1 MSTSKRVTIT
11 DVARQAGVS
20 IKTVSNVINNSGSM
34 RPETR
39 ERVRKT
45 ITSMGYSVNY
55 SARSLKTGVSKLI
68 GLATF
73 DFTQSFT
80 ALFAQSL
87 IEVARERDYGV
98 VINTYDLDGT
108 GLPEAVDRIPSL
120 GADGWIFLSGKP
132 LANEGAILQQQ
143 YPIVFVGDFDAYGKA
158 DSVRVPSREAMDA
171 LVSRLLAKGFRRI
184 GLIGAPEGVDA
195 NNVMQASEGAG
206 PLRLRG
212 FVEAFSRLGIPV
224 DWNLVIPESRWLS
237 SDGERAIRDL
247 LGRVACP
254 EIIICLNDA
263 LAFGAVH
270 ELQRMGL
277 QIPQD
282 VQVIGF
288 DNVQECQFST
298 PTLSTVDLHMEAFA
312 SAAVDML
319 IGRINGDTGPFQTVT
334 TDFTFVERA
343 STRALR

>member
-1 MSTSKRVTIT
+1 MSASKRVTIT

-39 ERVRKT
+39 ERVRRT
-45 ITSMGYSVNY
+45 INSMGYSVNY
-55 SARSLKTGVSKLI
+55 SARSLKTGVSKLV

-87 IEVARERDYGV
+87 IEAARERDYGV

-108 GLPEAVDRIPSL
+108 GLPEAVNRIPSL

-132 LANEGAILQQQ
+132 LENDGRILQQQ
-143 YPIVFVGDFDAYGKA
+143 YPIVFVGDFNAYNKA
-158 DSVRVPSREAMDA
+158 DSVRVPSREAMDS
-171 LVSRLLAKGFRRI
+171 LISQLLGSGLQRI
-184 GLIGAPEGVDA
+184 GLIGAPESINA
-195 NNVMQASEGAG
+195 SNVWAATEGAG

-212 FVEAFSRLGIPV
+212 YVEAFARRGKPV
-224 DWNLVIPESRWLS
+224 DWNLIVPESRWLS
-237 SDGERAIRDL
+237 SDGERAVRDL
-247 LGRVACP
+247 LGRTVCP
-254 EIIICLNDA
+254 EVIVCLNDA

-270 ELQRMGL
+270 ELQRMRL
-277 QIPQD
+277 RVPQD
-282 VQVIGF
+282 VQVVGF

-298 PTLSTVDLHMEAFA
+298 PALSTIDLHMETFA

-319 IGRINGDTGPFQTVT
+319 IDRINGYAGPARTYT
-334 TDFTFVERA
+334 TDFTLVERA
-343 STRALR
+343 STCLK